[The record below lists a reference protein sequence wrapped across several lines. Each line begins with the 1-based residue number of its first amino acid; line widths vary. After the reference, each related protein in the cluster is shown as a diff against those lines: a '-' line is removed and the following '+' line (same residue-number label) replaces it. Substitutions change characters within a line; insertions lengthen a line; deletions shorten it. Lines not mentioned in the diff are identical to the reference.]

1 MLAPFFVWHAAP
13 AFTHLDLF
21 IRALIVAVASTV
33 VPYSLEQLAMARLA
47 RHRFAMMLALLP
59 ATATLMGLVVLG
71 QLPSAADAT
80 GIALVIGAIT
90 LTA

>member
-1 MLAPFFVWHAAP
+1 
-13 AFTHLDLF
+13 
-21 IRALIVAVASTV
+21 
-33 VPYSLEQLAMARLA
+33 MARLT
-47 RHRFAMMLALLP
+47 RPRFAVMLALLP

-71 QLPSAADAT
+71 QLPSAADAF

>member
-1 MLAPFFVWHAAP
+1 
-13 AFTHLDLF
+13 
-21 IRALIVAVASTV
+21 
-33 VPYSLEQLAMARLA
+33 MARLP
-47 RHRFAMMLALLP
+47 RPRFAMMLALLP